1 MIWCMVHAGE
11 KRVQQYCD
19 DRDLIVTFLFT
30 SILRIFVERIVLILG
45 LGQDA
50 INSIIFSMMKT

>member
-1 MIWCMVHAGE
+1 M
-11 KRVQQYCD
+11 QQYCD